1 MLPVAVVVLDLLD
14 LPMVLVVD
22 LEVVEDTL
30 MVLQVQEILPQPHHL
45 KEILVVLDL
54 QLLAHMVEVA
64 VVVPVV
70 LVRMAPLVMVDM
82 VDLVFNYHQHL
93 ETLHLHLDHLVVV

>member
-1 MLPVAVVVLDLLD
+1 MLPVEAVVLDLLE
-14 LPMVLVVD
+14 LLLVLMVD

-30 MVLQVQEILPQPHHL
+30 MALQVQEIPPQLHHL

-54 QLLAHMVEVA
+54 HLLAHMAAAV

-70 LVRMAPLVMVDM
+70 LVKMVLLVMVDM
-82 VDLVFNYHQHL
+82 VDLVFNCHQHL

>member
-1 MLPVAVVVLDLLD
+1 MAVVVLDHQD
-14 LPMVLVVD
+14 LQVVLVVD
-22 LEVVEDTL
+22 LEVVEDFL
-30 MVLQVQEILPQPHHL
+30 MALQVQEIPLQLHHL

-54 QLLAHMVEVA
+54 QLLVHMVEVA